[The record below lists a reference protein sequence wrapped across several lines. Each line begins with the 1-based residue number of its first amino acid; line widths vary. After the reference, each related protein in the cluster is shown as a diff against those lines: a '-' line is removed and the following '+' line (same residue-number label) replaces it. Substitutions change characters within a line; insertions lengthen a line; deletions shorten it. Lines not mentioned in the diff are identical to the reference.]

1 MINNSPPPLQEKPPG
16 QVPQTPV
23 NKTARIT
30 GLSVFM
36 IRWYLRVTGAL
47 LIGYAWFLLLSKHP
61 SLSEVVLTEG
71 PFIVLGIVGILGSF
85 RVRREWVMDIVSIL
99 IALLGGL
106 FLFSTSINNGLTST
120 VVAIGLDPQR
130 AQFLAALLL
139 TAGTAL
145 IGAVFGRRKFGACLG
160 AGIVF
165 WFGYLSGFLQLQLQT
180 VYDPGGNSEALN
192 VGALI
197 HTSFVMIA
205 LASLCA
211 FIGAAVGIALG
222 EALLDPIYEAVQ
234 IFWQRFIIRQRHG
247 GTSSQGTAR
256 AYLPPPASARALIGP
271 LLSVGIL
278 IAFLILAF
286 GSSDLFVYSPDVGLH
301 SQGQNR
307 ELGTVV
313 EESMVSQALG
323 GQTKPF
329 IVYLPPSYYTRQGQN
344 RRYPTLYLL
353 HGSPGNYKDWITAG
367 KADQSAASLIAQQK
381 IPELIMV
388 LPDGNG
394 RISPSE
400 WGNSYN
406 QRQEME
412 TFVAVDLVRY
422 IDQHFR
428 TIAQPANRAIGGLSM
443 GGFGAMNIAVHH
455 PEVFGTAISLG
466 GYYNAEN
473 SVWGNNVEY
482 KQQNSPTKVLPNN
495 RQAWKLHIFLGAA
508 TQDQPYY
515 LDTVQF
521 AHELDSLSI
530 PYHLDLEKGYHSWS
544 VWELQMYK
552 ALLWLHWG

>member
-1 MINNSPPPLQEKPPG
+1 MSS
-16 QVPQTPV
+16 
-23 NKTARIT
+23 
-30 GLSVFM
+30 GLSVF
-36 IRWYLRVTGAL
+36 IICWYLRVMGAL
-47 LIGYAWFLLLSKHP
+47 LIGYAWFLLLTRHP
-61 SLSEVVLTEG
+61 SLSEVALTEG
-71 PFIVLGIVGILGSF
+71 PFIVLGVVVILSSLG
-85 RVRREWVMDIVSIL
+85 VRREWVWDIVSLL

-106 FLFSTSINNGLTST
+106 FLFSTSVNNGLMSII
-120 VVAIGLDPQR
+120 VAIGLDPQR

-139 TAGTAL
+139 AAGTAL

-165 WFGYLSGFLQLQLQT
+165 WFGYLSGFIQLQLQP
-180 VYDPGGNSEALN
+180 VHDPGGNLESLD
-192 VGALI
+192 VGALV
-197 HTSFVMIA
+197 HTSGVMLA
-205 LASLCA
+205 LAFLCA

-222 EALLDPIYEAVQ
+222 EALLDPLYHTVQ
-234 IFWQRFIIRQRHG
+234 IVWQRFIIRQQHG
-247 GTSSQGTAR
+247 GASNQR
-256 AYLPPPASARALIGP
+256 AAGAYFPPPATAREMIGP
-271 LLSVGIL
+271 WLSAGIL
-278 IAFLILAF
+278 IVFLVLAL
-286 GSSDLFVYSPDVGLH
+286 GSSDLFVYSTDVGLH
-301 SQGQNR
+301 SPAQGQNGGNTPIH
-307 ELGTVV
+307 GTVV

-329 IVYLPPSYYTRQGQN
+329 IVYLPPSYYTPQGQN

-367 KADQSAASLIAQQK
+367 KADQSADSLIAQKK

-400 WGNSYN
+400 WGNSYDKS
-406 QRQEME
+406 QKME
-412 TFVAVDLVRY
+412 TFVTVDLVRY

-428 TIAQPANRAIGGLSM
+428 TMAQSADRAIGGLSM

-455 PEVFGTAISLG
+455 PDVFGTAISLG
-466 GYYNAEN
+466 GYFNAEN
-473 SVWGNNVEY
+473 SVWGNNAEY
-482 KQQNSPTKVLPNN
+482 IRQNSPAQVLPNN

-515 LDTVQF
+515 TDNMQF

-530 PYHLDLEKGYHSWS
+530 PYHLDIEKGYHSWR

-552 ALLWLHWG
+552 ALFWLHWG

>member
-1 MINNSPPPLQEKPPG
+1 ME
-16 QVPQTPV
+16 
-23 NKTARIT
+23 RIT

-61 SLSEVVLTEG
+61 SPSEVVLTEG
-71 PFIVLGIVGILGSF
+71 LFIALGIVGILGSF
-85 RVRREWVMDIVSIL
+85 RVRREWVLDIVSLL

-120 VVAIGLDPQR
+120 IVAIGLDPQR
-130 AQFLAALLL
+130 TQFLAALLL

-165 WFGYLSGFLQLQLQT
+165 WFAYLSGFLQLQLQP
-180 VYDPGGNSEALN
+180 VYDPGGNLEALN

-197 HTSFVMIA
+197 HTSLVMIA

-222 EALLDPIYEAVQ
+222 EALLDPIYHAVQ
-234 IFWQRFIIRQRHG
+234 LFWQQFIIRQQQE
-247 GTSSQGTAR
+247 GTSSQGIAR

-271 LLSVGIL
+271 WLSAGIL
-278 IAFLILAF
+278 IVFLILAL

-301 SQGQNR
+301 SPSQGQNGGNTSTQ
-307 ELGTVV
+307 GTIVV
-313 EESMVSQALG
+313 ESIVSQALG

-329 IVYLPPSYYTRQGQN
+329 IVYLPPSYYTPQGQN

-353 HGSPGNYKDWITAG
+353 HGSPGNFKDWIMAG
-367 KADQSAASLIAQQK
+367 KADQSADSLIAQQK

-400 WGNSYN
+400 WGNSFD
-406 QRQEME
+406 QSQKME
-412 TFVAVDLVRY
+412 TFVTADLVSY

-428 TIAQPANRAIGGLSM
+428 TIAQPADRAIGGLSM
-443 GGFGAMNIAVHH
+443 GGFGAVNIAVHH

-473 SVWGNNVEY
+473 SVWGNNAGY
-482 KQQNSPTKVLPNN
+482 KRQNSPAQVLPNN

-515 LDTVQF
+515 TDAIRF

-530 PYHLDLEKGYHSWS
+530 PYHLDIEKGYHSWR
-544 VWELQMYK
+544 VWEVQMYK